1 MINLLGFFD
10 GINLTKLSP
19 MNQFLQRLLI
29 CAASVT
35 VLASCGGG
43 NDIASGGTGTG
54 VTSASAV
61 APSTNMANDNNSA
74 RTTISPTMAVVD
86 TVGNSFKTVP
96 AGSILKVAYVDGI
109 WTNTFSSIP
118 AAGFAAPDIVIYSF
132 IQNSKNNNPP
142 FNGLNSI
149 TIDPILAASITSG
162 VKQQSSSSKVFIS
175 VGGANMLPADINMTN
190 ANNIV
195 NNVIAGIATLNKTLQ
210 KPIVGVDLDLENG
223 ITAETISTLA
233 AGFQKANFLVSIAPQ
248 PVSTSAPVA
257 PWNLPNINPAYPN
270 GVPNVSPALN
280 LSSGGTSND
289 YGAAIASGNVDYIF
303 AQAYSTGPGGISVGG
318 CAETQPCIV
327 GQLATAFNNL
337 MQPSCTG
344 STSPLCIPSKTT
356 RNNPVQYAIGVPT
369 NQGGAG
375 TVNSIWGSGTYSDP
389 SILNTL
395 ATEITNDIPIF
406 QKKGNNGIMTWVLNA
421 DYIPTSYN
429 DSSACV
435 GGFSSVVFGATQAMS
450 CP

>member
-10 GINLTKLSP
+10 GINLTRLSP

-61 APSTNMANDNNSA
+61 ASAKATPTVAAMDNIGFAS
-74 RTTISPTMAVVD
+74 
-86 TVGNSFKTVP
+86 VP

-109 WTNTFSSIP
+109 WTNTFSKIP

-175 VGGANMLPADINMTN
+175 VGGANMFPADINMTN

-303 AQAYSTGPGGISVGG
+303 AQAYNTGPGGISVGG

-337 MQPSCTG
+337 MQLSCAG

-369 NQGGAG
+369 NQGGAAG
-375 TVNSIWGSGTYSDP
+375 TVNSIWGSGIYSDR

-429 DSSACV
+429 DSNACV